1 MDKKKTHEKRRKMDK
16 EKTHEIWVQLF
27 LALIVGNGG
36 ANLKFLANEADEA
49 LKLAQKRYP
58 LQGGALAHPMAVRF
72 IRMRGE

>member
-1 MDKKKTHEKRRKMDK
+1 MDK

-49 LKLAQKRYP
+49 LKLAQKRYYLSSLRNRP
-58 LQGGALAHPMAVRF
+58 
-72 IRMRGE
+72 